1 MTERPAERP
10 ADPAATERFRR
21 VAGSALDVLLESDPP
36 WATTLGDHRF
46 DARLPDLSADGVAA
60 TGRQLNE
67 AANALDDLDD
77 ADLDVQDQ
85 VDLEV
90 LRTRLTAR
98 LWAHDEL
105 AEQTW
110 NPLLSVPAQAVYS
123 LVTRDTGAPDE
134 RAQALAGRL
143 VELDE
148 HLAAVRNQLGPM
160 PRVHVE
166 TAITQTLG
174 VTALLGDPVDALLA
188 RAPHCRP
195 ALDAAREQ
203 ATTALGEHA
212 GWLEGRLAEADRDPR
227 LGARDFAA
235 KLWYAL
241 DTETGPDSLLDRA
254 ESDLMAVEEAVDEL
268 AAALAPRLGV
278 SEDRPGRVRAVLD
291 ALAAVAPVSDRDLLD
306 RCRAHLGELTRLVV
320 EHDLVTVPDDTVE
333 VITMPPARRGVAVA
347 YCDPPGP
354 LEAVSPD
361 ARSPAFYAV
370 APTPGDWSAEQV
382 ASFYRE
388 YNDYL
393 LRDLTVHEAMPGH
406 VVQQAHSRRFVGTT
420 PVRAALWSGTLVEG
434 WAVYAEEMVANLLM
448 QVAPDD
454 TATMALRMQ
463 QLKMQLRSTI
473 NAILDVRV
481 HTRGM
486 TEDEAMRLMTGR
498 GHQEV
503 GEAAGKWRRA
513 LMTSTQLSTYYVG
526 YREVLALTQDL
537 RRARPATGPR
547 AVHDEVLAHGSP
559 PPRLL
564 RVLLD
569 LPE

>member
-10 ADPAATERFRR
+10 TDPAATERFRQ
-21 VAGSALDVLLESDPP
+21 VAGAALDVLLESDPA

-46 DARLPDLSADGVAA
+46 DARLPDLSPDGAA
-60 TGRQLNE
+60 TTGRQLNE
-67 AANALDDLDD
+67 AADALDDLDD

-110 NPLLSVPAQAVYS
+110 NPLLSVPAQAVYA
-123 LVTRDTGAPDE
+123 LVARETDLPDE
-134 RAQALAGRL
+134 RVQALTARLAGMA
-143 VELDE
+143 E
-148 HLAAVRNQLGPM
+148 HLAAVRGRLGRL

-166 TAITQTLG
+166 TAITQTNG
-174 VTALLGDPVDALLA
+174 VIALLGDPVDALADLAPGRRPSLDEA
-188 RAPHCRP
+188 RAQ
-195 ALDAAREQ
+195 AEQ
-203 ATTALGEHA
+203 ALTDHA
-212 GWLEGRLAEADRDPR
+212 RWLEDQLAEADRDPR

-254 ESDLMAVEEAVDEL
+254 ESDLMAVEEAIDEL
-268 AAALAPRLGV
+268 AANLAPRLGV
-278 SEDRPGRVRAVLD
+278 SADRPGRVRAVLD
-291 ALAAVAPVSDRDLLD
+291 ALAAVAPVSDHDLLD
-306 RCRAHLGELTRLVV
+306 RCRAHLGELTQLVR
-320 EHDLVTVPDDTVE
+320 EHDLVRVPDDPVE
-333 VITMPPARRGVAVA
+333 VITMPLARRGVSVA

-354 LEAVSPD
+354 LEAVGPDGGSPT
-361 ARSPAFYAV
+361 FYAV
-370 APTPGDWSAEQV
+370 APTPSDWSAQQV

-420 PVRAALWSGTLVEG
+420 PVRAALWSGTFVEG
-434 WAVYAEEMVANLLM
+434 WAVYAEEMVANLLL

-526 YREVLALTQDL
+526 YREVLALTRDL
-537 RRARPATGPR
+537 RGARPATGPR

>member
-10 ADPAATERFRR
+10 TDPVATERFRR
-21 VAGSALDVLLESDPP
+21 AARTALDILLESDPA
-36 WATTLGDHRF
+36 WATTIGDHRF
-46 DARLPDLSADGVAA
+46 DARLADLSPEGVTA
-60 TGRQLNE
+60 TGVRLAE
-67 AANALDDLDD
+67 ATSDLDDLDD
-77 ADLDVQDQ
+77 AHLDVQDQ

-110 NPLLSVPAQAVYS
+110 NPLLTVPAEAVYS
-123 LVTRDTGAPDE
+123 LVARQTGAPDE
-134 RAQALAGRL
+134 RAQALTARLAGLADHLDAVRGRL
-143 VELDE
+143 G
-148 HLAAVRNQLGPM
+148 QM
-160 PRVHVE
+160 PQVHVE
-166 TAITQTLG
+166 TAIAQTLG
-174 VTALLGDPVDALLA
+174 VVSLLGDPVDALLA
-188 RAPHCRP
+188 RAPARRS
-195 ALDAAREQ
+195 ALDEARPQAEQ
-203 ATTALGEHA
+203 ALREHA
-212 GWLEGRLAEADRDPR
+212 GWLEDQLGEADLDPR
-227 LGARDFAA
+227 LGPRDFAA
-235 KLWYAL
+235 KLWYSL

-268 AAALAPRLGV
+268 AATLAPRLGV
-278 SEDRPGRVRAVLD
+278 DRDRPGRVRAVLD
-291 ALAAVAPVSDRDLLD
+291 ALAAAAPVSDHDVLD
-306 RCRAHLGELTRLVV
+306 RCRAHLTELTGLVR
-320 EHDLVTVPDDTVE
+320 EHDLVTVPDDAVE

-354 LEAVSPD
+354 LEAVGPD
-361 ARSPAFYAV
+361 GNPPTFYAV

-406 VVQQAHSRRFVGTT
+406 VVQRAHSRRFVGTT
-420 PVRAALWSGTLVEG
+420 PVRAALWSGTFVEG
-434 WAVYAEEMVANLLM
+434 WAVYAEELVAGLLL

-454 TATMALRMQ
+454 LATLALRMQ

-486 TEDEAMRLMTGR
+486 SEDEAMRLMTGR

-513 LMTSTQLSTYYVG
+513 LLTSTQLSTYYVG
-526 YREVLALTQDL
+526 YREVLALTRDL
-537 RRARPATGPR
+537 RAARPATGPR

-564 RVLLD
+564 RVLLE
-569 LPE
+569 LPG